1 LAFGKKIDIRKQN
14 KRNHIIDLFREHG
27 PLSKARV
34 RSLSG
39 YSMDTVISIFNSL
52 EEENLIHPASGE
64 QKSRGRKAQ
73 FYSLN
78 SDRVLYLGITFNQS
92 GIHSSLLSFS
102 HDLLAREHTP
112 LPLST
117 GREDF
122 IHAFGRHLKKALD
135 QVERDRIAMAGCS
148 LPGDIDY
155 ETGVLRS
162 YSFMPGLAGL
172 DIRSLMEEH
181 LPDVPLFLDHNINS
195 MMSYV
200 IHENGMIDRYENV
213 LFISA
218 RSGAANGLIYR
229 GEIVTSRGEF
239 GHVQVRE
246 GERECS
252 CGRYGCL
259 DCYFSYK
266 RFLDILSGE
275 PGMPREQ
282 SLEDNVRV
290 IDTLSREYSNPGSR
304 IRRQLEE
311 MLHYFIVAL
320 MNVVNTT
327 GPHLVILT
335 GELLKIYGDPVA
347 EIRRI
352 ATRDLPEQRIV
363 THFRDT
369 EMVFRDLGTEIA
381 STGVCFEMIQK
392 EWGYSSV

>member
-1 LAFGKKIDIRKQN
+1 MAFGEKIDLRKQN
-14 KRNHIIDLFREHG
+14 KRNHIIDIFREHG
-27 PLSKARV
+27 ILSKARV
-34 RSLSG
+34 RALSG

-52 EEENLIHPASGE
+52 EEENLIMPASGE
-64 QKSRGRKAQ
+64 QKSRGRKAR

-78 SDRVLYLGITFNQS
+78 RDQFLYLGVTFNQS

-102 HDLLAREHTP
+102 HDIVARNRTS
-112 LPLST
+112 LPLAT

-122 IHAFGRHLKKALD
+122 IRALGRHMEKALNG
-135 QVERDRIAMAGCS
+135 VERVRVVMAGCS
-148 LPGDIDY
+148 VPGDIDY

-172 DIRSLMEEH
+172 DIRSLMKNL
-181 LPDVPLFLDHNINS
+181 LPGIPLFLDHNINS

-200 IHENGMIDRYENV
+200 IHENGMIDKYKNV
-213 LFISA
+213 LFVSA
-218 RSGAANGLIYR
+218 RSGAANGLIHR

-239 GHVQVRE
+239 GHVQVRD
-246 GERECS
+246 GDKECS

-266 RFLDILSGE
+266 SFLDTLSPDE
-275 PGMPREQ
+275 REKANDT
-282 SLEDNVRV
+282 LEDNSRV
-290 IDTLSREYSNPGSR
+290 IEFLTRAYSDPKSRL
-304 IRRQLEE
+304 RRQLEE
-311 MLHYFIVAL
+311 KLHYFTVAL
-320 MNVVNTT
+320 INVVNTT

-352 ATRDLPEQRIV
+352 ASENLTDREIV

-369 EMVFRDLGTEIA
+369 DMIFRDLGTEIA

-392 EWGYSSV
+392 DWGYSAV